1 MAINK
6 VLVTPD
12 PIPKQYVSS
21 LGLIQS
27 SIIDVSGAQSLTYSW
42 FCSCQQD
49 PDAATHYP
57 KLLAYG
63 SSTSSGND
71 WNKLIDICARTNSS
85 APTGSSGA
93 ISGATTIG
101 VGSTSNANLTDKFLI
116 GDGTTNFEIVQFSSY
131 NSSGGQSVT
140 LVDPLNGSYANG
152 SNFYNAFSMI
162 GRIGVYS
169 LKRVRFSFIAAQSS
183 SGYKTPINLIV
194 SLGVVDSGIQIL

>member
-71 WNKLIDICARTNSS
+71 WELLFDVCAKVNGNG
-85 APTGSSGA
+85 APNATGA
-93 ISGATTIG
+93 IAGATTITVYSAAG
-101 VGSTSNANLTDKFLI
+101 ANLQDRFLI
-116 GDGTTNFEIVQFSSY
+116 GDGNTNFEIVQFSSY
-131 NSSGGQSVT
+131 NLSGQQSVT
-140 LVDPLNGSYANG
+140 LVDPLNGSYAIG
-152 SNFYNAFSMI
+152 SNFYHAFSLTS
-162 GRIGVYS
+162 RLGVYS
-169 LKRVRFSFIAAQSS
+169 LQRVRFSFIAAQSS
-183 SGYKTPINLIV
+183 YGYKTPVNLIV